1 MWEKLLYNKKKT
13 KSQEKNNGQ
22 INMQLQKYPI
32 EYKNMKSGQNALVI
46 RRMQINTNTRY

>member
-32 EYKNMKSGQNALVI
+32 EKWPERISHQKNAN
-46 RRMQINTNTRY
+46 